1 MSRREEKAGRSRGIV
16 REAIR
21 AKGRYRKC
29 PEWVDIVRGGGYNQY
44 RDVINL

>member
-1 MSRREEKAGRSRGIV
+1 M
-16 REAIR
+16 EAIR